1 MPAVREDEVRPTSD
15 AAVLPC
21 PIMVTRRGAG
31 VCVPPGLRRPWRSR
45 RLLWPLFLLVVLLV
59 AWGCGVAPGPP
70 QQTTLVFWHAW
81 PSPDHHILAH
91 LTDRYNQAHPTVQV
105 IPQAMSLASLTREL
119 RAAALVGSGPH
130 LVLLRNHT
138 IGPLA
143 REGLLLP
150 LDDLFPPAERAT
162 LLPTTVQGAEV
173 ALPDG
178 PTRLY
183 GVPLTFDTL
192 ALYYHQDQV
201 PSPPEDIETLLRV
214 ARDLTDETSRP
225 PRWGL
230 ACTLS
235 LDKTIGYLPAF
246 GGQVF
251 DAQDNLVLD
260 TTGRPGTERWLRWL
274 ATLRQDRHILAVS
287 DSITVENALKARQA
301 LMTIDWSYALSDY
314 QALWG
319 DALGVAPL
327 PQVQATPQPRPPHP
341 YVQSHVLSLNARLRD
356 DRAAQDA
363 ALGFLRY
370 LVSEEAQKV
379 FLEAGKQ
386 PALLTLPLDP
396 GAGPSVP
403 IAIDMDVPT
412 TTVTAAKAFRLQA
425 QQGQAMPH
433 TSVGSTIVR
442 DELEKMQLAVL
453 RGLATPSDAVT
464 HAAQSLR
471 ERPGF
476 LGRTPQPEQ
485 DAPEPEP

>member
-1 MPAVREDEVRPTSD
+1 
-15 AAVLPC
+15 
-21 PIMVTRRGAG
+21 
-31 VCVPPGLRRPWRSR
+31 
-45 RLLWPLFLLVVLLV
+45 VVLLV
-59 AWGCGVAPGPP
+59 AWGCGGAPAPP

-150 LDDLFPPAERAT
+150 LDDLFSPAERAT

-178 PTRLY
+178 STRLY

-251 DAQDNLVLD
+251 DAQENLVLD

-327 PQVQATPQPRPPHP
+327 PQVQATPQPRTPRP
-341 YVQSHVLSLNARLRD
+341 YVQSHVLGLNARLRD
-356 DRAAQDA
+356 DRAARDA

-396 GAGPSVP
+396 GAGASAP
-403 IAIDMDVPT
+403 IAIDMEAPA
-412 TTVTAAKAFRLQA
+412 TTVTAAMVFRLQA

-433 TSVGSTIVR
+433 ISVGSTIVR
-442 DELEKMQLAVL
+442 DALEKMQLAVL

-471 ERPGF
+471 ERPGP